1 MYTFDELVER
11 YTNKP
16 RRMDAYL
23 RKLTH
28 TETGQDSPFP
38 TVKLLIV
45 TVITIG
51 GVIVYSQQTNTPIQ
65 TVGMIALALYMGIA
79 IQIVRAAS
87 QTEKNVKL
95 IGRADLSAARVYWAD
110 NHLFQL
116 GSDAGDAVVIFN
128 PDADMAHDHGH
139 LKAVAKRVR
148 STVDGEDDGTFSE
161 IRGLMSQSGYGCTR
175 LPETL
180 AGGGNNWIA
189 RIQVNPERLPDGRI
203 RDQKLVILSV
213 PEHNFVAQ
221 L

>member
-11 YTNKP
+11 YTDKP

-38 TVKLLIV
+38 TLKLLVV
-45 TVITIG
+45 TALTIG

-65 TVGMIALALYMGIA
+65 TVGMIALALYMGVA

-110 NHLFQL
+110 SHLFQL
-116 GSDAGDAVVIFN
+116 GSESGDAVIIFN
-128 PDADMAHDHGH
+128 PDAATAHDHGH

-148 STVDGEDDGTFSE
+148 AAVEGEDGSATED
-161 IRGLMSQSGYGCTR
+161 IRALINDHGYGAAP

-180 AGGGNNWIA
+180 AGGANNWLA

-203 RDQKLVILSV
+203 RDQRLVVLSV
-213 PEHNFVAQ
+213 PGENFVAQ